1 MRLIVINLISLFIT
15 MASLHVGIDS
25 DLSFYEDSS
34 DRLSSTAFFNV
45 EPLRNPNTQ
54 TSYDVEIASQ
64 DSTDTLAYSSILDLK
79 IIPFLYYLPIYALH
93 RAKEYFLLI

>member
-1 MRLIVINLISLFIT
+1 MVINLISLFIA

-25 DLSFYEDSS
+25 NISFDEDNS
-34 DRLSSTAFFNV
+34 DSLSSIAFFEV

-54 TSYDVEIASQ
+54 TSYDLEINSPDSAEIFASSSTL
-64 DSTDTLAYSSILDLK
+64 DSE
-79 IIPFLYYLPIYALH
+79 IIPFLYYLPIYALR